1 MSMTTSELHPSGP
14 AVPAEA
20 VNAVRSG
27 ILFSAVVGIV
37 LGVLMMVW
45 PGVSVFVAGL
55 LFGIALVVAG
65 LFRLFYSF
73 ASVGLSFG
81 LRLLM
86 LALGLAM
93 VFCGVIAII
102 SPADAWWMLAVF
114 IGIGWIFG
122 GFQDIFG
129 ARAGIA
135 VAPRW
140 LVIVGGVISV
150 LAGIAMLFLAPG
162 ATLTTLAWL
171 LGLLLIVVSI
181 VTLVSLP
188 RKVPLAPAPGPI
200 ID

>member
-1 MSMTTSELHPSGP
+1 MPMVTPEVHPAAP
-14 AVPAEA
+14 AVPPEA
-20 VNAVRSG
+20 VNAIRSG
-27 ILFSAVVGIV
+27 LLFSAVVGIV

-45 PGVSVFVAGL
+45 PGITVFVAGL
-55 LFGIALVVAG
+55 LFGISLVVAG

-73 ASVGLSFG
+73 ASVGLTFG
-81 LRLLM
+81 LRILM
-86 LALGLAM
+86 LILGLAM

-122 GFQDIFG
+122 GFQDMFG
-129 ARAGIA
+129 ARADVA

-150 LAGIAMLFLAPG
+150 IAGIAMLFLAPG

-171 LGLLLIVVSI
+171 LGLMLIVVSI

-188 RKVPLAPAPGPI
+188 RKVPVAPAPGQV